1 MQLAGPDLM
10 RIVSHAGAG
19 KEARVVPAD
28 VLLLAGSCIVEEA
41 VLTGES
47 TPQWKTPIGTH
58 SAKGAA
64 SEGADVAQVCSWP
77 DQASSHPGV
86 NDTSAVPHGDF
97 STRKHEGPNCFIKVH
112 LDTHVVWSL
121 SDVLLLHLAHADLC
135 VMLQVDPKERLNI
148 KRDRNFVLFSGTK
161 VLQHTEDRNASIRTP
176 DGGCLA
182 VVLRTGF
189 ETSQGAPSICMKPDR
204 CSADRSFMDGRATK
218 LPACP
223 SSSLQL
229 AMSHAGT

>member
-1 MQLAGPDLM
+1 M
-10 RIVSHAGAG
+10 
-19 KEARVVPAD
+19 VPAD

-64 SEGADVAQVCSWP
+64 SEGADVAQVCPWP
-77 DQASSHPGV
+77 DQASLYPGTH
-86 NDTSAVPHGDF
+86 DTTAVPHRGF
-97 STRKHEGPNCFIKVH
+97 SMREHEGPNRFIRVH
-112 LDTHVVWSL
+112 LDKHVVCSHQGM
-121 SDVLLLHLAHADLC
+121 LLLHLAPADVC

-148 KRDRNFVLFSGTK
+148 KRDKNFVLFSGTK

-189 ETSQGAPSICMKPDR
+189 ETSQGASSICMKPER
-204 CSADRSFMDGRATK
+204 CSADHSSMDGKITK
-218 LPACP
+218 LPCFSPEVFKARQVSCWRMTFCATV
-223 SSSLQL
+223 S
-229 AMSHAGT
+229 